1 MNEKF
6 QQMLDLDQKIAEAR
20 ARVEMEKS
28 LPERG
33 MLSPGIFDYI
43 TEGKNDLYKGY
54 YDAVR
59 AREMQD
65 AQMANQRQMQEAQ
78 MANAR
83 EMQDKQ
89 LANSLRLAQES
100 RAAQDAK
107 IRSDQ
112 QVALQNASTRKSY
125 AAAMLNKAKE
135 EGDWIAIQNARKEFD
150 LANNSYNDLA
160 TSLGIQTTPMEET
173 AEEEYDP
180 KKTVAYNLAAY
191 SEVDE
196 NSTLDEIDEARNN
209 LAQFKTADAA
219 KRIAQLDV
227 ARKKAVNML
236 NNKALIQKA
245 VGEFDTETGYV
256 PNLLLNKKWRS
267 EKRGKSYVLLDEN
280 NNVVPLPKKSG
291 KKSSNPSEDNDWN

>member
-65 AQMANQRQMQEAQ
+65 AQMANQRLMQEAQ

-83 EMQDKQ
+83 EMQEKQ

-112 QVALQNASTRKSY
+112 QVALQNASTRRSY

-135 EGDWIAIQNARKEFD
+135 EGDWIAIQNARKELD

-160 TSLGIQTTPMEET
+160 TSIGIQTTPFEEA

-191 SEVDE
+191 SEVNE
-196 NSTLDEIDEARNN
+196 NSTIGEIDEARN
-209 LAQFKTADAA
+209 AISQFKTADAA

-227 ARKKAVNML
+227 AKKKAENML

-245 VGEFDTETGYV
+245 IGEFDPVTGYV
-256 PNLLLNKKWRS
+256 PNLLLNKKWTS
-267 EKRGKSYVLLDEN
+267 DLRGGRYVLLDEN
-280 NNVVPLPKKSG
+280 GNVVTLPKKSQ
-291 KKSSNPSEDNDWN
+291 KKPSDDKDWN